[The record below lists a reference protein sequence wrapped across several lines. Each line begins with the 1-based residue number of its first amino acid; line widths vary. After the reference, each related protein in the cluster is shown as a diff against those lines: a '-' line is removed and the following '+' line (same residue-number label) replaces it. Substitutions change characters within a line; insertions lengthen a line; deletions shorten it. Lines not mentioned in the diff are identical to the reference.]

1 MHDWSVGAGAV
12 ALVWLGTLLLIGL
25 AGSDYVVTFAILAV
39 VQIGFLLF
47 YSQGNILADGE
58 RRFSASLKIVVEVTA
73 IHAVDRPFQGSN
85 AARASDR
92 FGCKAGGDDLTMF
105 RIGAWV
111 GRLLRATPAASR
123 ADEARAASNFELMT
137 NRSAFMVCAS
147 YA

>member
-1 MHDWSVGAGAV
+1 MHGWSVGAGAV

-73 IHAVDRPFQGSN
+73 IHA
-85 AARASDR
+85 
-92 FGCKAGGDDLTMF
+92 
-105 RIGAWV
+105 
-111 GRLLRATPAASR
+111 
-123 ADEARAASNFELMT
+123 
-137 NRSAFMVCAS
+137 
-147 YA
+147 